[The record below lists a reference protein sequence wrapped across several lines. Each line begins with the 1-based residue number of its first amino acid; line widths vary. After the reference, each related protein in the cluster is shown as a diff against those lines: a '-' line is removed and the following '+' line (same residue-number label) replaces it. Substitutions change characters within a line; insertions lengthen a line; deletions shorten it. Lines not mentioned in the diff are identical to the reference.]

1 MTRAFSSEAGTGS
14 REENA
19 SRQGPGAPFR
29 FNRNG
34 KGSRG
39 LWILAVLL
47 SHWRRHPMQLATLL
61 IGLIA
66 ATALWS
72 GVQALNQQARNAYDR
87 AAATFGGSRTATL
100 VGNDSA
106 TFPQKLF
113 VDLRRAGWPVSPML
127 EGRVQIDGRS
137 YRLLGVEPVT
147 LPAEVGN
154 APAVGK
160 ASLQSFVT
168 PPGEMLVAPETLR
181 DLDLTEG
188 VRPQANGMSLPP
200 LRVQPELAPGVL
212 VVDIGIA
219 QEILKMPDQV
229 SRLLVG
235 KFTMPHAALQSVTGD
250 KLKLVEPNAE
260 TDLERL
266 TDSFHLNLTAFG
278 LLSFFVG
285 LFIVNSAIGL
295 AFEQRLPM
303 LRTLRACGVSARML
317 NTVLVVELVSLALAA
332 GLIGLICGYF
342 IAAALLP
349 DVAASLRGLYGAQI
363 PGQLSLKP
371 VWWLAGIAISI
382 LGALAAAAASLTK
395 AIRMPVLASAQPQA
409 WRQAQRRWLM
419 LQSAAAIAVFAVAG
433 GLIWFGDSLLAGFA
447 VLAALMLGAALIL
460 PMILEIALSLG
471 ERSARRPVGIWFWAD
486 SRQQL
491 SGLSLAL
498 MALLLALAVNVG
510 VGTMVESFS
519 RTFLV
524 WLDGRLAADVYIN
537 AASDTQ
543 AAKIKA
549 WLRDRPEVEAILPG
563 GRADTQFGGAP
574 IEVLGL
580 PDHATYRDNWPLL
593 ESTANAWIRLRPGDA
608 CLVSEQLSRRMKLA
622 IGDRI
627 SVPAPGGDWPLE
639 IVGVYADYGNPKG
652 QIALNF
658 AALTRHF
665 PQIPMTRIGLR
676 VAPGKIAPLIAA
688 LQQTFGLDD
697 RNVADQATMKA
708 ESKRIFN
715 RTFSVTA
722 ALNAF
727 TLGVAGVA
735 LLTSLLTL
743 ANSRLPQLA
752 PLWAIGLTRRR
763 LAALE
768 LLKTMAVALIT
779 ALFALPLG
787 LLVAWCLLA
796 IVNVKAF
803 GWRLPF
809 HVFPLQLIELLAV
822 ALAAALCAAAL
833 PVARLARMQPA
844 SLIRIFVNER

>member
-1 MTRAFSSEAGTGS
+1 MRRA
-14 REENA
+14 
-19 SRQGPGAPFR
+19 
-29 FNRNG
+29 
-34 KGSRG
+34 
-39 LWILAVLL
+39 LWTLAVLL

-61 IGLIA
+61 IGLIS

-87 AAATFGGSRTATL
+87 AAATFGGTRTAML
-100 VGNDSA
+100 VGRDGTS
-106 TFPQKLF
+106 FPQQLF
-113 VDLRRAGWPVSPML
+113 VDLRRAGWPVSPVV
-127 EGRVQIDGRS
+127 EGRLLIGGRS
-137 YRLLGVEPVT
+137 FRLLGIEPVT
-147 LPAEVGN
+147 LPGEVST
-154 APAVGK
+154 APVIGRTD
-160 ASLQSFVT
+160 LQSFVT
-168 PPGEMLVAPETLR
+168 PPGEMLVAPETLA
-181 DLDLTEG
+181 DLGVKEG
-188 VRPQANGMSLPP
+188 ERPSSNGGMLLPP
-200 LRVQPELAPGVL
+200 LHMQPQLVPGVL

-219 QEILKMPDQV
+219 QQILKMPDQI
-229 SRLLVG
+229 SRLLIG
-235 KFTMPHAALQSVTGD
+235 RSSARRTPLDSIAGD
-250 KLKLVEPNAE
+250 RLRLVEPSAE

-317 NTVLVVELVSLALAA
+317 NSVQVLELVSLALAA
-332 GLIGLICGYF
+332 GLVGLVCGYF

-363 PGQLSLKP
+363 PGQLTLKGE
-371 VWWLAGIAISI
+371 WWLAGTAISI
-382 LGALAAAAASLTK
+382 LGALSAAAASLAK
-395 AIRMPVLASAQPQA
+395 AIRMPILASAQPQA
-409 WRQAQRRWLM
+409 WQQAQRRWLVF
-419 LQSAAAIAVFAVAG
+419 QSAAALAAFAAAG
-433 GLIWFGDSLLAGFA
+433 GFLWFGDSLISGFA

-460 PMILEIALSLG
+460 PMILEIALALG
-471 ERSARRPVGIWFWAD
+471 QRSAGRPVSIWFWAD

-510 VGTMVESFS
+510 VSSMVESFS

-524 WLDGRLAADVYIN
+524 WLDGRLAADVYVN

-543 AAKIKA
+543 ATEIKA
-549 WLRDRPEVEAILPG
+549 WLRGRSEVQAILPR
-563 GRADTQFGGAP
+563 GRTDAQLAGMP

-580 PDHATYRDNWPLL
+580 PDHTTFRDNWPLL
-593 ESTANAWIRLRPGDA
+593 ESKSNGWDRLRAGDTCFA
-608 CLVSEQLSRRMKLA
+608 SEQLSRRLKLA
-622 IGDRI
+622 VGDRI
-627 SVPAPGGDWPLE
+627 ELPTPGGNWPLE
-639 IVGVYADYGNPKG
+639 IVGIYADYGNPKG
-652 QIALNF
+652 QVAVNF
-658 AALTRHF
+658 AALARHF
-665 PQIPMTRIGLR
+665 PEVPQTRFGLR
-676 VAPGKIAPLIAA
+676 VAPQAVPALIAE
-688 LQQTFGLDD
+688 LQRRFGLDD
-697 RNVADQATMKA
+697 RSISDQASVKA

-715 RTFSVTA
+715 RTFSVTS

-727 TLGVAGVA
+727 TLGVAGIA

-752 PLWAIGLTRRR
+752 PLWAIGLTRRK
-763 LAALE
+763 LARIE

-779 ALFALPLG
+779 SLFALPLG

-796 IVNVKAF
+796 VVNVKAF

-809 HVFPLQLIELLAV
+809 QLFPLQLVELLGV
-822 ALAAALCAAAL
+822 ALAAALLAAL
-833 PVARLARMQPA
+833 LPVIRLARMQPA